1 MKNITNTSKASNATN
16 ATKQDKP
23 AEDQLALN
31 LDQNMM
37 VSAES
42 QSMEKML
49 ESAKFNSHMN

>member
-1 MKNITNTSKASNATN
+1 MKNTTNTSKATN
-16 ATKQDKP
+16 TTKHDKP